1 MPKVKIFNESLII
14 DNFFN
19 PEVDNEILVV
29 LKNYKED
36 KGVLKS
42 NVGGFQTDTIRNKI
56 ICDNLLQKCVK
67 CITDT
72 YNLKSRTKFELTNI
86 WINKNKK
93 NEFNLPHVHPDSHFS
108 GVYYLEVCKDYGEI
122 IFFRD
127 GSLNQ
132 IDLHFFIDSKDF
144 NDSYTIKPQKGML
157 IIFPSSLRHMVAPHF
172 EDIERISVSFNIG
185 LSYDKEIN

>member
-1 MPKVKIFNESLII
+1 MSKVQIFNESIII

-19 PEVDNEILVV
+19 PEVDNEILEV
-29 LKNYKED
+29 LKNYRED

-42 NVGGFQTDTIRNKI
+42 NVGGFQSDNIMNKI

-72 YNLKSRTKFELTNI
+72 YNLKIRTKFELSNL

-93 NEFNLPHVHPDSHFS
+93 NEFNLPHIHPNAHFS
-108 GVYYLEVCKDYGEI
+108 GVYYLEVSKDYGEI
-122 IFFRD
+122 IFFRE
-127 GSLNQ
+127 GGLNQ
-132 IDLHFFIDSKDF
+132 LGFHDFIDSRDF

-185 LSYDKEIN
+185 LSHEKEIK